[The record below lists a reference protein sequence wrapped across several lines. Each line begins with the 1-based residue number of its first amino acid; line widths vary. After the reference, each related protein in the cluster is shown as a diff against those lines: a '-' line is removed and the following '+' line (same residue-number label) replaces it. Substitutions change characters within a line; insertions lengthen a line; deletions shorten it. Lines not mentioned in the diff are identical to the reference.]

1 LKDGLAR
8 YAQQELAGI
17 EASDSLD
24 AMSLLCLI
32 RFVLAPSE
40 FTYVRRVLQV
50 KGRGAYLTFLCS
62 DSAVF
67 ITVGHAC
74 REFLLA
80 NYAEIKKAN
89 PGFPVLIRECAGAEA
104 KLVARFD
111 KGVEKTVSIQG
122 DSPAAIEKKLIGLTN

>member
-1 LKDGLAR
+1 MPDGCFESR
-8 YAQQELAGI
+8 GE
-17 EASDSLD
+17 
-24 AMSLLCLI
+24 
-32 RFVLAPSE
+32 
-40 FTYVRRVLQV
+40 VRIS
-50 KGRGAYLTFLCS
+50 GFAAAI
-62 DSAVF
+62 AVF
-67 ITVGHAC
+67 IIDDHAC